1 MISHV
6 TVIEAMFR
14 NDISILCVNNKIRQ
28 CYLIIIKFM
37 MNYKK
42 QVLITN
48 IKMNQQ
54 CFIYQVS
61 FHEHENLDK
70 T

>member
-6 TVIEAMFR
+6 TIVEAMIK
-14 NDISILCVNNKIRQ
+14 NDISVLCINNKIRQ

-37 MNYKK
+37 INYKK
-42 QVLITN
+42 QVLIID

-54 CFIYQVS
+54 CSIY
-61 FHEHENLDK
+61 
-70 T
+70 